1 MDTISVL
8 KTLTAA
14 AGVSG
19 DEQEI
24 ADAAAELLKPFGAV
38 TRDRIGNVVCRIAG
52 AGRRVLLDAHMDQI
66 GLAVLEITPEGFLR
80 CAPCGGA
87 DKRVL
92 TGAEVT
98 VCGREKLFGVV
109 TSTPPHLRKDGD
121 KAALPETVL
130 IDIGL
135 NKERAETL
143 VRLGDRVLLR
153 PQFRILQ
160 NDCVSAPAL
169 DDRAGLCVLLEALGI
184 LQQNGCSDDITVV
197 FSTREETTE
206 GGAKSAAYNAKA
218 DLCIA
223 VDVSFAHTPRCEA
236 RGLRRTRQRR
246 DDWLC
251 TVADTYGVKGLDR
264 RGKSEKY
271 SVSNRGYGRQKR
283 HQRRRY
289 RDGSGRLCHRA
300 FIDSPAL
307 YAHRRRGCIRGRCG
321 KHRKAFGGISFRG
334 GAVCLKPCVN

>member
-8 KTLTAA
+8 KVLTAA

-24 ADAAAELLKPFGAV
+24 ADTAAELLRSFGEV
-38 TRDRIGNVVCRIAG
+38 TRDRIGNVVCRRKG
-52 AGRRVLLDAHMDQI
+52 NGRRVLLDAHMDQI
-66 GLAVLEITPEGFLR
+66 GLVVLEITPEGFLR

-109 TSTPPHLRKDGD
+109 TSTPPHLQKDGD
-121 KAALPETVL
+121 APTLPETIL

-135 NKERAETL
+135 SKERAEAL
-143 VRLGDRVLLR
+143 VHLGDRVLLR

-160 NDCVSAPAL
+160 NNCVSAPAL
-169 DDRAGLCVLLEALGI
+169 DDRAGLCVLLEALEI
-184 LQQNGCSDDITVV
+184 LQQNGCPDDITVV

-223 VDVSFAHTPRCEA
+223 VDVSFAHTPDAKPQDC
-236 RGLRRTRQRR
+236 
-246 DDWLC
+246 
-251 TVADTYGVKGLDR
+251 GVLGKGVMIGYAPSLTHAVSKGLTAVAKAKNIPYQTEVMGGRSGTNADVISMEAGGCATGLLSIPLR
-264 RGKSEKY
+264 YMHTGIEVV
-271 SVSNRGYGRQKR
+271 SVEDVENTA
-283 HQRRRY
+283 
-289 RDGSGRLCHRA
+289 RLLA
-300 FIDSPAL
+300 AYL
-307 YAHRRRGCIRGRCG
+307 LEE
-321 KHRKAFGGISFRG
+321 
-334 GAVCLKPCVN
+334 GAVC